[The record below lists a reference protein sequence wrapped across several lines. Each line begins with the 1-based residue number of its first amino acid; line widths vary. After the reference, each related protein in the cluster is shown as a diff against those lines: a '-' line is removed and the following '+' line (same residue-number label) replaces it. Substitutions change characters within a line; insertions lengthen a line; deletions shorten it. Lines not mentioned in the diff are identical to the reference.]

1 MRVLKKAEQ
10 RNVVVDKDMYTE
22 KDLKLMEAK
31 GFITSDKNIFAP
43 NEDEEAVNYRVFLDD
58 CKDIKVIYNEE
69 FGFYANVVTL
79 KTGEEI
85 YINL

>member
-1 MRVLKKAEQ
+1 MKVLKKAEQ
-10 RNVVVDKDMYTE
+10 KNVVVDKDMYTE

-31 GFITSDKNIFAP
+31 GFVTSDKNIFTC
-43 NEDEEAVNYRVFLDD
+43 EDEEAVNYRVFLDD